1 MTSMLELT
9 ERAIDAVVQAETAA
23 RRFDPA
29 ARVRL
34 ARDGAGMRLELCHA
48 PEPGDEPVD
57 CAGTILLVERGI
69 EGVLDVGDHNL
80 PVLRSR
86 S

>member
-1 MTSMLELT
+1 MLEPT
-9 ERAIDAVVQAETAA
+9 ERAVEAVVQAETAA

-34 ARDGAGMRLELCHA
+34 RRDGAGVRLELCHA

-57 CAGTILLVERGI
+57 CAGTILLVERGLDS
-69 EGVLDVGDHNL
+69 VLDTGDHNL
-80 PVLRSR
+80 PMLIPREA
-86 S
+86 